1 MKTLSNILENKSEQR
16 VVESINDKK
25 AFSKYVHERFSKN
38 KNYNRVSVAMVI
50 ESVLDAYPND
60 FQKAIEKLENF

>member
-16 VVESINDKK
+16 VIESISDKRS
-25 AFSKYVHERFSKN
+25 FVKYVHERFSKN
-38 KNYNRVSVAMVI
+38 KGYNRVSVSMVI

-60 FQKAIEKLENF
+60 FQKAIEKLGNF